1 MGAGGFRLV
10 VNYLS
15 GLFVGAVV
23 GAALTAYLFA
33 SGKLSV
39 TGEED

>member
-1 MGAGGFRLV
+1 M

-23 GAALTAYLFA
+23 GAAPTVYLFA
-33 SGKLSV
+33 SGKFSI
-39 TGEED
+39 TPEGDE

>member
-15 GLFVGAVV
+15 GFGVGAVLGIV
-23 GAALTAYLFA
+23 LTLYLFA
-33 SGKLSV
+33 SGKLNME
-39 TGEED
+39 GE

>member
-1 MGAGGFRLV
+1 M

-23 GAALTAYLFA
+23 GAALTLYLFA

-39 TGEED
+39 DGED